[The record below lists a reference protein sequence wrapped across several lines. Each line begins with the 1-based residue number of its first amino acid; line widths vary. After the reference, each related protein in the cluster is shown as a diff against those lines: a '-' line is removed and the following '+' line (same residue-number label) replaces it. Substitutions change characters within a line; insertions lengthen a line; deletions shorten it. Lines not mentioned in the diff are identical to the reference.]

1 MTYLKGYRLRS
12 GIGIFFKF
20 VEAVFE
26 LMLPLLMVQL
36 IDEGILKQNMS
47 YIQMMV
53 GLMALLSILGY
64 LSSITCQYNAAVVSQ
79 GVGGKLRSALME
91 KISQFSLVELDQVG
105 ASTLVNRM
113 IVDIN
118 QVQLMIAMVIRLAI
132 RTPLLMAGSIF
143 AMWRIHADLAKWFL
157 LFLPVFFVVVV
168 LFMWGSLKAFRVVQ
182 KQLDTL
188 IAKVS
193 EFLDGIRIVR
203 AFNRVEDEKEKMSQQ
218 NKALTDNTKRLGV
231 INTLSSP
238 FTMLLMNL
246 VMVFLIYQGALKVNL
261 GTMTQGQMVA
271 IINYCTQLV
280 LALVVF
286 MNLVM
291 VFSRGISSS
300 YRLQEVLSIDPAI
313 QNKEGAL
320 EQLSDSLTIRFENVS
335 FSYPNEQR
343 RVISN
348 VSFIVKPREMV
359 GFIGLTGSGKST
371 LMQLLMRYY
380 DVDEGAIYLNDVDI
394 RDIDLKTLRSTIGFA
409 TQTSNFFSETLLEN
423 VAMSRDVDVEK
434 ALFMGEGKEILEQGL
449 ERQIVSGGRN
459 LSGGQKQRVNI
470 ARALASDPSILILD
484 DSLSALD
491 YLTDKNLRT
500 NLEEYFSHMTT
511 LVITQRTTSLMNVDT
526 IYVLEAGKIVD
537 AGNHEALLKRNAL
550 YREIHET
557 QTKKEDQ
564 DV

>member
-64 LSSITCQYNAAVVSQ
+64 FSSITCQYNAAVVSQ

-300 YRLQEVLSIDPAI
+300 YRLKEVLSIDPAI

-320 EQLSDSLTIRFENVS
+320 EHLSDSLTIRFENVS
-335 FSYPNEQR
+335 FSYPNELR

-348 VSFIVKPREMV
+348 VSFIVKPSEMV

-434 ALFMGEGKEILEQGL
+434 ALFMAEGKEILEQGL

-500 NLEEYFSHMTT
+500 NLEEHFSHMST